1 MWIIDTEPG
10 AGLGGLTFRVLPGTP
25 RTLGRAPAADFVVD
39 GPMVSRLHCVL
50 RVDNTGVLEV
60 EDLGST
66 NGTFVNERRVTRSV
80 LVAGDCLRV
89 GRVEMRVRRPED
101 SPAGPGTSDAG

>member
-1 MWIIDTEPG
+1 MWIIDTAPG
-10 AGLGGLTFRVLPGTP
+10 AGLAELTFRVLPGTP

-50 RVDNTGVLEV
+50 HVDRAGVLEV

-89 GRVEMRVRRPED
+89 GRVEMRVSRPEQL
-101 SPAGPGTSDAG
+101 PAGPDTPSAG